1 MVAPPT
7 IGAVS
12 APSTDPTTLARVL
25 AVLRQAGSLEEPNE
39 EIAGLTILDHGL
51 QCADLLRHA
60 DPDDPELQVAGL
72 LHDLGH
78 VLEPGCEDV
87 HGVVAAE
94 FVRPVFGDRVAGLIE
109 GHVPAKR
116 YLVATDRSYR
126 GRLSEG
132 SLRTLALQGEAMTP
146 EEASEFRSSAYAEDA
161 LRLRRADEA
170 AKVAGAPV
178 PGLEEW
184 VATLDLVA
192 G

>member
-1 MVAPPT
+1 MGAPPT
-7 IGAVS
+7 IDAVS
-12 APSTDPTTLARVL
+12 APSTDPTTLAQVM
-25 AVLRQAGSLEEPNE
+25 AVLHRAGWLEEPNE

-51 QCADLLRHA
+51 QCAELLRRS

-126 GRLSEG
+126 GQLSEG
-132 SLRTLALQGEAMTP
+132 SLRTLVLQGEAMTP
-146 EEASEFRSSAYAEDA
+146 DEASEFRSSEYAQDA
-161 LRLRRADEA
+161 LRLRRADEG
-170 AKVAGAPV
+170 AKLSGARV
-178 PGLEEW
+178 PGLDAW
-184 VATLDLVA
+184 TATLDVVA